1 MVERGTRN
9 PQGEPGGVWNVARP
23 IPESES
29 GHGALIADRASQLNY
44 RGFPSRDGGELL
56 IALERL
62 PCPLSGRQICSFG
75 QANNDMKNRAAFVRC
90 CAGLLLVLVI
100 AGCATSGPRSRY
112 LERIEPDSI
121 TNLTAY
127 CAGNTLDV
135 RYPLHGKDAFAHATW
150 TSMESHAAEY
160 QCQFAV
166 LTFEKQKRAAR
177 KSVVNPGNFLIIR
190 DAAEWKQLLHAVFA
204 NLAPAQPGHGILLLV
219 QNMEI
224 VVYRDPTNALKVVNL
239 ENEPPGLTVDHTFSD
254 ADFSREAINLL
265 AANVSALDRTQNQF
279 LFLTGEDPAFVL
291 MDLRERLIV
300 FLSYPTDPEAEPIA
314 VPGSFGLRA
323 LNSLLIKSLVITAI
337 KNPFTL
343 VSRGLWHIG
352 SSGMTVLDTIPADS
366 SGRPPP
372 LYAGPGM
379 DLVAWE
385 KELDGVV
392 NARPYEG
399 RVQLFINGNEFF
411 PAFVQSIEN
420 ARHNVDVMVYI
431 FGTDHYAV
439 KIADV
444 LKQRSRSVR
453 VRVLMDDVGSLFAE
467 GAPPASVP
475 PDFEPPADIKSYLEA
490 GSDVHV
496 RVNTDPWLATDHR
509 KCFII
514 DGRQAYL
521 GGMNIGWVYRYQW
534 HDLMVGLTGPVVG
547 RLEKDYRKAWAFAGP
562 SGDFGY
568 AWTMVFD
575 REHLRRNASPGDL
588 DIRVLRTATGELQI
602 YHAQLAA
609 IRRAKRYIYIENAY
623 FNDDT
628 ILRALIA
635 ARQRGVDVRVI
646 LPAESDVG
654 IMQTSDLVMADA
666 MIRNGIR
673 VFIYPGMTHV
683 KAAIY
688 DGWACVGS
696 ANLEKMSL
704 HVSQEL
710 DVAFSDPA
718 TVERLKEELFDPD
731 FKRSRELENPVSL
744 NWIDSVLKAFAEQL

>member
-1 MVERGTRN
+1 MKIHAALVRG
-9 PQGEPGGVWNVARP
+9 
-23 IPESES
+23 
-29 GHGALIADRASQLNY
+29 LAS
-44 RGFPSRDGGELL
+44 
-56 IALERL
+56 L
-62 PCPLSGRQICSFG
+62 PL
-75 QANNDMKNRAAFVRC
+75 A
-90 CAGLLLVLVI
+90 LVL
-100 AGCATSGPRSRY
+100 AGCVTSGPRSRY

-127 CAGNTLDV
+127 CAANTLEV
-135 RYPLHGKDAFAHATW
+135 RYPLRGKDAFAHATW
-150 TSMESHAAEY
+150 APAQNGTTEY
-160 QCQFAV
+160 QCELAV
-166 LTFEKQKRAAR
+166 LTFERQKRAER
-177 KSVVNPGNFLIIR
+177 KSVVSQGNRLTIYDTTKWKRLLR
-190 DAAEWKQLLHAVFA
+190 DVFA
-204 NLAPAQPGHGILLLV
+204 GLAPAQPHHGVLV
-219 QNMEI
+219 LVENMEI
-224 VVYRDPTNALKVVNL
+224 VVYRDPVGALKVVNL
-239 ENEPPGLTVDHTFSD
+239 ESEPPGITVDHTYSD
-254 ADFSREAINLL
+254 ADFSREAIRLL
-265 AANVSALDRTQNQF
+265 EADVRAIDPRQSQF

-291 MDLRERLIV
+291 VDLRARLIV
-300 FLSYPTDPEAEPIA
+300 FLSYPANPEAQPIV
-314 VPGSFGLRA
+314 VPGSFALRA
-323 LNSLLIKSLVITAI
+323 LNSLLIKSLIITAI

-352 SSGMTVLDTIPADS
+352 SSGMTALDVIPAGA
-366 SGRPPP
+366 SGPPPP
-372 LYAGPGM
+372 LYQGPGM
-379 DLVAWE
+379 NLDAWE

-392 NARPYEG
+392 SARRYQG
-399 RVQLFINGNEFF
+399 RAQFFIDGIQFF
-411 PAFVQSIEN
+411 PALVQSIED

-431 FGTDHYAV
+431 FGTDNYAV

-453 VRVLMDDVGSLFAE
+453 VRVLMDDIGSLFAA
-467 GAPPASVP
+467 GAPPSAVP
-475 PDFEPPADIKSYLEA
+475 PRFQAPADIKSYLET
-490 GSDVHV
+490 GSRVQV
-496 RVNTDPWLATDHR
+496 RASTDPWLATDHR

-521 GGMNIGWVYRYQW
+521 GGMNIGWLYRYQW

-547 RLEKDYRKAWAFAGP
+547 RLEKDYRKAWAFSGP
-562 SGDFGY
+562 FGDFGY
-568 AWTMVFD
+568 AWATVFD
-575 REHLRRNASPGDL
+575 REHLRRNVAPGDI
-588 DIRVLRTATGELQI
+588 DIRVLRTATGKLQI

-623 FNDDT
+623 FNDDS

-666 MIRNGIR
+666 MVRNGIR

-704 HVSQEL
+704 RVSQEL

-718 TVERLKEELFDPD
+718 TVDNLKQELFEKD
-731 FKRSRELENPVSL
+731 FKHSRELKSPLALDWLDPLV
-744 NWIDSVLKAFAEQL
+744 KAFADQL